1 MNARVQKPM
10 EWPADGQ
17 SLYNN
22 EPVQHMDVSS
32 EFFFLRVFNERRLQ
46 DQSVRA
52 RKHSRTWE
60 HGPQL
65 HGRLL

>member
-17 SLYNN
+17 SLYGS

-32 EFFFLRVFNERRLQ
+32 EFSFLPEGVY
-46 DQSVRA
+46 SMAATGPVREGAETLAYVGTWSPIA
-52 RKHSRTWE
+52 R
-60 HGPQL
+60 
-65 HGRLL
+65 

>member
-10 EWPADGQ
+10 EWPTDGQ

-32 EFFFLRVFNERRLQ
+32 EF
-46 DQSVRA
+46 
-52 RKHSRTWE
+52 
-60 HGPQL
+60 
-65 HGRLL
+65 LLEGV